1 MSSPSA
7 PATSSKKSGK
17 SKQIPSS
24 SLKPAS
30 KIINLDNQ
38 EFISTPKLTPEQKAI
53 YASQVIIPTTVLDK
67 TLGVMGPLI
76 STERLEKTKGFFP
89 AYSETKPIFN
99 KYVPSKLKEDESAV
113 KLSKTLEKTCET
125 GTSKPM
131 KDVFNMDYV

>member
-7 PATSSKKSGK
+7 PAPSSKKSGK
-17 SKQIPSS
+17 SKQASS
-24 SLKPAS
+24 SNLKPTS

-38 EFISTPKLTPEQKAI
+38 EFIATPKLTQEQKAI

-89 AYSETKPIFN
+89 VYSETKPIVNNFAPL
-99 KYVPSKLKEDESAV
+99 KTKEDESMV
-113 KLSKTLEKTCET
+113 KTSKTLKDKSCE
-125 GTSKPM
+125 
-131 KDVFNMDYV
+131 

>member
-7 PATSSKKSGK
+7 PAPSSKKSGK
-17 SKQIPSS
+17 SKQASS
-24 SLKPAS
+24 SNLKPTS

-38 EFISTPKLTPEQKAI
+38 EFITTPKLTQEHKAI

-89 AYSETKPIFN
+89 AYSETKPIIN
-99 KYVPSKLKEDESAV
+99 KSIPLKFKEDESVV
-113 KLSKTLEKTCET
+113 KLSKTLEEKPCET
-125 GTSKPM
+125 ETSQPM
-131 KDVFNMDYV
+131 RSAFS